1 MKRHIAIYVRVSS
14 KQQDTRS
21 QEHDLRRWAEAIGD
35 DQRVVWYTDTSTG
48 TNMNRPDW
56 RKLEAGIRAGKVS
69 KLVIWR
75 LDRLGRTVLGVTQL
89 IEELRQHKVNLVSLK
104 EGFDLET
111 PAGRLM
117 VNMLL
122 SFAQFETECRAERQ
136 LAGIE
141 AAKAAGKSWGGSKPG
156 RTTNRIAERAET
168 VCRMRADG
176 ESVTRISKLLQISRP
191 TVYKLLAAESAVTT

>member
-21 QEHDLRRWAEAIGD
+21 QEHDLRRWAEALGD
-35 DQRVVWYTDTSTG
+35 DQCVVWYTDKSTG
-48 TNMNRPDW
+48 TNMNRPGW
-56 RKLEAGIRAGKVS
+56 RKLEADIRAGRVS

-191 TVYKLLAAESAVTT
+191 TVYKLLAAEPSLK